1 MDTPRFLP
9 IEDNEKLIR
18 DTVSGAVLNTDM
30 TALQKYRAKR
40 ERDMQLQQDVETLKN
55 QMSNIESLLQ
65 QLVNRDKT

>member
-30 TALQKYRAKR
+30 TSLQKYRAKR